1 MNVMKNRLFYILI
14 TVAAVAGWTA
24 CDKIDNPVEIVNVQ
38 NIPEN
43 INDTLFF
50 TDSVM
55 VTQKQVL
62 LEDFT
67 GHKCVNC
74 PEAAF
79 AAHQWAEDFNHRLVI
94 YAIHAGYQAEP
105 DETGLYTTDFR
116 CPTGDELFNYFNQ
129 PFNPSAPVDRVEYN
143 GNLILYYIGGGW
155 EAAVNTEMAKENV
168 INMKVKNTYYPNKKS
183 VLINISSTIL
193 QPLEGKYKIVV
204 YIVEDHIIAAQ
215 KNNTPDIGPEPDWED
230 YDHRNVL
237 RDAVNGTFGNY
248 ISNDGTIAEGETY
261 SNEFYYTI
269 NDEWLTDT
277 TDLNIIVYIFNEESG
292 EILQVAELE
301 VKKGE

>member
-1 MNVMKNRLFYILI
+1 MKNKIPFFIIAIILL
-14 TVAAVAGWTA
+14 AGWAA
-24 CDKIDNPVEIVNVQ
+24 CDKIDDPIKIVSVQ

-50 TDSVM
+50 VDSVM

-67 GHKCVNC
+67 GHVCVNC

-79 AAHQWAEDFNHRLVI
+79 AAHQWAEDFNERLII
-94 YAIHAGYQAEP
+94 YGIHAGYQALPEA
-105 DETGLYTTDFR
+105 TGLYTADFT
-116 CPTGDELFNYFNQ
+116 CPTGDELFNFFGQ
-129 PFNPSAPVDRVEYN
+129 PFNPSGPVDRVEYN
-143 GNLILYYIGGGW
+143 GNIILYYITGDW
-155 EAAVNTEMAKENV
+155 KAAVDLEMAKDNV
-168 INMKVKNTYYPNKKS
+168 INMKVRNAYYPNKKA

-204 YIVEDHIIAAQ
+204 YLVEDHIIAPQ
-215 KNNTPDIGPEPDWED
+215 KNKNSDIGPKPDWVD

-248 ISNDGTIAEGETY
+248 ITSDGTVSENKTY
-261 SNEFYYTI
+261 SNQFYYTI
-269 NDEWLTDT
+269 NDDWLTDT
-277 TDLNIIVYIFNEESG
+277 TDLNIIAYIFNEETL
-292 EILQVAELE
+292 EIFQVAELKIKRE
-301 VKKGE
+301 

>member
-1 MNVMKNRLFYILI
+1 MKNRFPFVIIAVILLS
-14 TVAAVAGWTA
+14 GWVA
-24 CDKIDNPVEIVNVQ
+24 CDKIDEPLKVVNVQ

-43 INDTLFF
+43 IDDTLFF
-50 TDSVM
+50 ADSVM

-67 GHKCVNC
+67 GHYCVNC
-74 PEAAF
+74 PTAAF

-94 YAIHAGYQAEP
+94 YAIHAGSQAEP
-105 DETGLYTTDFR
+105 DETGLFTADFR
-116 CPTGDELFNYFNQ
+116 CPTGDELFNHFNQ
-129 PFNPSAPVDRVEYN
+129 PFNPSGTVNRVEYN
-143 GNLILYYIGGGW
+143 GNMILYYITGDW
-155 EAAVNTEMAKENV
+155 EAAVNLEMAKDNV
-168 INMKVKNTYYPNKKS
+168 INMKVKNTYYPNNKA

-193 QPLEGKYKIVV
+193 QSLEGKYKIVV
-204 YIVEDHIIAAQ
+204 YLVEDHIIAAQ
-215 KNNTPDIGPEPDWED
+215 KNNNSDIGPEPNWED

-237 RDAVNGTFGNY
+237 RNAVNGTFGNY
-248 ISNDGTIAEGETY
+248 ISDDGALAEGETY

-277 TDLNIIVYIFNEESG
+277 TDLNIIAYIYNEESG

>member
-1 MNVMKNRLFYILI
+1 MIAGLILL
-14 TVAAVAGWTA
+14 GWTA
-24 CDKIDNPVEIVNVQ
+24 CDKIDEPLEVVSVQ
-38 NIPEN
+38 HIPEN
-43 INDTLFF
+43 IDDTLHFD
-50 TDSVM
+50 DSVM

-74 PEAAF
+74 PTAAL
-79 AAHQWAEDFNHRLVI
+79 AAHQWSEDFNHRLI
-94 YAIHAGYQAEP
+94 ICGIHAGYQAEP

-129 PFNPSAPVDRVEYN
+129 PFNPSGPVNRVEYN
-143 GNLILYYIGGGW
+143 GEVILFYITGDW
-155 EAAVNTEMAKENV
+155 EGAVNTEMAKDNV
-168 INMKVKNTYYPNKKS
+168 IDMKVKNSYYPNLKS
-183 VLINISSTIL
+183 VLINVSSTFL

-204 YIVEDHIIAAQ
+204 YLVEDHIVAPQ
-215 KNNTPDIGPEPDWED
+215 KNNNSDLGPEPDWVD

-248 ISNDGTIAEGETY
+248 ISDDGTIAQGETY

-269 NDEWLTDT
+269 NEEWLTDS
-277 TDLNIIVYIFNEESG
+277 TDLNIIAYIYNEESG

-301 VKKGE
+301 IKRGE